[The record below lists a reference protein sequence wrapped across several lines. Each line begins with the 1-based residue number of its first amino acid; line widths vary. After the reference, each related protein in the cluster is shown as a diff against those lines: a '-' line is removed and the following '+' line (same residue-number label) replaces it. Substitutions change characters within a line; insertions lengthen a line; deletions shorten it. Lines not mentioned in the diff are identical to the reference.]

1 MRVYRMCHTDHDYG
15 PITTNSGDVIIEL
28 KTELDESGE
37 DQECGFTRDNLP
49 KLKKS
54 LESLPI
60 TGDINDATAI
70 AVFGPY
76 MIQAEE
82 MTQEEYDS
90 LPEFDGY

>member
-1 MRVYRMCHTDHDYG
+1 MRVYRMCNMNHGYG
-15 PITTNSGDVIIEL
+15 PITTNEGDVIIEL
-28 KTELDESGE
+28 ETDLDESGE
-37 DQECGFTRDNLP
+37 DQGRGFTKDNLS

-60 TGDINDATAI
+60 VGDINDATAI
-70 AVFGPY
+70 VSFGPY

>member
-1 MRVYRMCHTDHDYG
+1 MRVYRMTNLDHGYG
-15 PITTNSGDVIIEL
+15 PITTSEDDVIVEL
-28 KTELDESGE
+28 ETELDESGE
-37 DQECGFTRDNLP
+37 DREKGFTRKNLS

-60 TGDINDATAI
+60 VGNINDATAI

-82 MTQEEYDS
+82 MSEEEYNS

>member
-1 MRVYRMCHTDHDYG
+1 MRVYRMTNTNHGYG
-15 PITTNSGDVIIEL
+15 PITTNSGDCILEIEE
-28 KTELDESGE
+28 ELEESGE
-37 DQECGFTRDNLP
+37 DIEKGYTKENLP
-49 KLKKS
+49 KFRKS

-60 TGDINDATAI
+60 AGDINNATAI

-76 MIQAEE
+76 MIVAEE